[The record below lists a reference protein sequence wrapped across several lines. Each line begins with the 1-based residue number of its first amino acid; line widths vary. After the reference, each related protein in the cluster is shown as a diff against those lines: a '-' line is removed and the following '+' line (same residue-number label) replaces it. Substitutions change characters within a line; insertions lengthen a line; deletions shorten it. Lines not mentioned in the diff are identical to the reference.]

1 MRLLALGLAAV
12 LALSAPLHAD
22 DPARQITVTGEGV
35 VEAAPDMATVSLGVV
50 TEARTAA
57 AALRA
62 NSEDMAAILSRL
74 AEAGIAD
81 RDMQTSGLSV
91 NPRWDNRSTS
101 GGRPQI
107 TGFVAS
113 NQLTVRVRELA
124 ALGGLLDTLVGEGA
138 NNLGGISF
146 GLQEPR
152 PLQDEA
158 RRRAVADARAR
169 ASLFAEAAGV
179 TLGAVISI
187 DELGGGMPRPQVL
200 GRMEMALSAD
210 AVPVAAGELSLRA
223 QVQMVFALAGD

>member
-1 MRLLALGLAAV
+1 MRILALGLAAV
-12 LALSAPLHAD
+12 LTLSAPLHAD
-22 DPARQITVTGEGV
+22 QPDRQITVTGEGV

-50 TEARTAA
+50 SEARTAA

-62 NSEDMAAILSRL
+62 NSEDMAAILARL
-74 AEAGIAD
+74 TEAGIAD

-113 NQLTVRVRELA
+113 NQLTVRVRDLA
-124 ALGGLLDTLVGEGA
+124 ALGGLLDSLVGEGA
-138 NNLGGISF
+138 NTLGGVGF

-158 RRRAVADARAR
+158 RRRAVSDARAR
-169 ASLFAEAAGV
+169 AGLYTEAAGV
-179 TLGAVISI
+179 TLGEVISI
-187 DELGGGMPRPQVL
+187 DEMGGGVPRPQAL

-210 AVPVAAGELSLRA
+210 AVPVAGGELSLRA
-223 QVQMVFALAGD
+223 QVRMVFALADN